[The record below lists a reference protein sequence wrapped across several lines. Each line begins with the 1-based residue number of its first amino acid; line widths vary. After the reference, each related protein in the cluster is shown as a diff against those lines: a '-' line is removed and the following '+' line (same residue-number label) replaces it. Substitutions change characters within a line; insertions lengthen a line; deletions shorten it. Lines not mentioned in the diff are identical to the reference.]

1 MSSNSNNNLQQQ
13 NLLMETENLTTPN
26 TNSPTKLAQS
36 NHKTQ
41 NLNLLNSK
49 TLNNIYNNSN
59 NHSSSTST
67 TTNTTTTNSSSSSS
81 SSTTMSKKEHHHHH
95 HHLHRDNDD
104 EEDGSATATKRMK
117 LSDSIDCLNTRII
130 NDNHHTINEN
140 GDKLKQNELI
150 AAAAAAAKEAQ
161 ILPATIDT
169 QATTSSISCTKVV
182 QNSSNNNS
190 SSLNAINNQSATAT
204 AAASATNGQATNN
217 SMSIGNN
224 SSSSSGNGANQNGTN
239 HGSGA
244 GSGGDIDESLYSR
257 QLYVL
262 GHDAMRRMQASNVL
276 ICGMNGLG
284 VEIAKNVI
292 LAGVKSVTIYDD
304 RQVSHDDLSTQ
315 YYLSE
320 RDIGKNRANAC
331 HTHLA
336 ELNTYVP
343 LHVLP
348 HDKPL
353 TSDDLKHYQVVVLTQ
368 SNTDEQ
374 LKFGDFCH
382 AHGIKFI
389 VAETRGIFGQI
400 FCDFGK
406 QFEIV
411 DVDGEQPLS
420 AMISAI
426 NHDQQGIVT
435 TLDEQRH
442 GFEDDMVVTFSEVKG
457 MSEVNGKEFKIKVYG
472 PYTFGIGD
480 TTSFSK
486 YMRGG
491 YVHQVKKPKLVDFK
505 PITQAI
511 KAPEV
516 LIADFTK
523 MDDNNTIHVAFHAYY
538 EFEKRYAR
546 APQPWNTDD
555 ATKFVQLANELNAS
569 HYQFESL
576 SENALRLFSS
586 TAVGQLTPINGVIGG
601 TAAQEVMKACSGKFT
616 PIYQYFYFDCREC
629 LPEKP
634 FEKLNTS
641 LCTLSPATNPEDA
654 KLMRYKAQVA
664 IFGKE
669 FQQKLAKS
677 KYFLVGSG
685 ALGCEYL
692 KNFAMMGMCTQS
704 GQGKCIITDMDTI
717 EKSNLNRQ
725 FLFRSHD
732 VQKCKSTV
740 AAAAAQHMNPDFNVV
755 AHTNRVGQDTEDVYN
770 DDFFEEL
777 DGVCNAL
784 DNIDARVYMDRRC
797 VYYHKPLIESG
808 TLGTKG
814 NVQVVKPWLTE
825 SYSSTQDPP
834 EKSIPICTLKNFP
847 NAIEHTLQWARDMFE
862 GVFTNPATA
871 AMDFLK
877 DPKAYVD
884 RVLELPGT
892 QPLEELQQVHKA
904 LVVDRPNSIQDCV
917 RWARLHFQENYYNT
931 IEQLLY
937 NFPRDQLTSSG
948 VPFWSGPKR
957 CPHSLKFSVENPT
970 HLDYVLTAANL
981 KAEMYGIPQVRDRSK
996 IVDMVHSVVVPEF
1009 KPKQGVKIHTNDSE
1023 AQNSINSGSVERN
1036 DLDALI
1042 KNLEANI
1049 GTLAHTKIQPIEF
1062 EKDDDSNLHMDFI
1075 VACSNLRAENYD
1087 ITPADKHKSKLIAGR
1102 IIPAIAT
1109 TTALIVGLDCIELY
1123 KLIQGH
1129 EKIEL
1134 YKSSFV
1140 NLALPFFGLSE
1151 PMPPK
1156 KSKYYEVEF
1165 SLWSR
1170 FEVQGEMTLREF
1182 MNYFKEQK
1190 SLEITMLS
1198 QGVVML
1204 YSFFMDK
1211 KKLAERLDMPLSKV
1225 VEMISKKE
1233 IPKHVRA
1240 IVLEL
1245 CCNDT
1250 DGNDLEVPYVKYML
1264 SRTN

>member
-1 MSSNSNNNLQQQ
+1 MSNSNSTTTITPPAPIQQQ
-13 NLLMETENLTTPN
+13 DLNLN
-26 TNSPTKLAQS
+26 NSPSKAA
-36 NHKTQ
+36 NGGHKTQ
-41 NLNLLNSK
+41 NMNLISNK
-49 TLNNIYNNSN
+49 TLNNNNIYNHGNERDEDADLAV
-59 NHSSSTST
+59 
-67 TTNTTTTNSSSSSS
+67 TNS
-81 SSTTMSKKEHHHHH
+81 
-95 HHLHRDNDD
+95 
-104 EEDGSATATKRMK
+104 KRIK
-117 LSDSIDCLNTRII
+117 LSDSIDNLSST
-130 NDNHHTINEN
+130 NDKHHANNNNNVNNEN
-140 GDKLKQNELI
+140 QEKISSSVTEM
-150 AAAAAAAKEAQ
+150 Q
-161 ILPATIDT
+161 ILSSTEESNCKLVDNSVHN
-169 QATTSSISCTKVV
+169 TSS
-182 QNSSNNNS
+182 NSKSGDSSQSSASNN
-190 SSLNAINNQSATAT
+190 LQQA
-204 AAASATNGQATNN
+204 NGNLAN
-217 SMSIGNN
+217 M
-224 SSSSSGNGANQNGTN
+224 SSGLSNNHSQNGGQN
-239 HGSGA
+239 
-244 GSGGDIDESLYSR
+244 GDIDESLYSR

-284 VEIAKNVI
+284 IEIAKNVI
-292 LAGVKSVTIYDD
+292 LGGVKSVTIHD
-304 RQVSHDDLSTQ
+304 QANVTFDDLATQ

-320 RDIGKNRANAC
+320 SDVGKNRAECC

-343 LHVLP
+343 LIVYP
-348 HDKPL
+348 HDKEL
-353 TSDDLKHYQVVVLTQ
+353 TCEALKHYQVVVLTQ
-368 SNTDEQ
+368 SSTEEQ
-374 LKFGDFCH
+374 LKFGEFCH
-382 AHGIKFI
+382 ANGIKFI

-400 FCDFGK
+400 FCDFGDK
-406 QFEIV
+406 FEIV

-480 TTSFSK
+480 TTGFAK
-486 YMRGG
+486 YLRGG
-491 YVHQVKKPKLVDFK
+491 YVHQVKKPKVVDFK
-505 PITQAI
+505 PISQAI

-516 LIADFTK
+516 LISDFTK
-523 MDDNNTIHVAFHAYY
+523 MDDNNTIHVAFNAYY
-538 EFEKRYAR
+538 EFVKRHSHVPR
-546 APQPWNTDD
+546 PWDAED
-555 ATKFVQLANELNAS
+555 ATKFVQIAQSLNES
-569 HYQFESL
+569 VYHFETL

-586 TAVGQLTPINGVIGG
+586 TCAGQLVPINGVIGG

-616 PIYQYFYFDCREC
+616 PINQYFYFDCREC

-634 FEKLNTS
+634 FEKLNPAA
-641 LCTLSPATNPEDA
+641 CTLGPQDA
-654 KLMRYKAQVA
+654 SLRRYQAQIA

-669 FQQKLAKS
+669 FQSKLAAS
-677 KYFLVGSG
+677 KYFLVGAG

-692 KNFAMMGMCTQS
+692 KNFAMMGMCTNS
-704 GQGKCIITDMDTI
+704 GAGQLIITDMDTI

-732 VQKCKSTV
+732 VQQCKSTV
-740 AAAAAQHMNPDFNVV
+740 ASAAAKKMNPDFNVV
-755 AHTNRVGQDTEDVYN
+755 AHTNRVGADTEDVYN
-770 DDFFEEL
+770 DEFFEAL

-877 DPKAYVD
+877 DPKAYID
-884 RVLELPGT
+884 RVQELPGT
-892 QPLEELQQVHKA
+892 QPLEELQQVYKA
-904 LVVDRPNSIQDCV
+904 LAIDRPKSFPDCV
-917 RWARLHFQENYYNT
+917 RWARFHFQDNYHNT

-937 NFPRDQLTSSG
+937 NFPKDQLTSSG

-957 CPHSLKFSVENPT
+957 CPHSLKFSVDNAT
-970 HLDYVLTAANL
+970 HVDYVFAAANL
-981 KAEMYGIPQVRDRSK
+981 KAAMYGMEQVRDRAK
-996 IVDMVHSVVVPEF
+996 VVELVKQVDVPEF
-1009 KPKQGVKIHTNDSE
+1009 KPKQGVKIHTNDAE
-1023 AQNSINSGSVERN
+1023 AQNSLNSGSVEKN
-1036 DLDALI
+1036 ELEEII
-1042 KNLEANI
+1042 KNLDVLKSQFGAI
-1049 GTLAHTKIQPIEF
+1049 KIEPIEF
-1062 EKDDDSNLHMDFI
+1062 EKDDDRNLHMDFI

-1087 ITPADKHKSKLIAGR
+1087 IAPADKHKSKLIAGR

-1129 EKIEL
+1129 EKIEY

-1156 KSKYYEVEF
+1156 KAKYYDIEF

-1170 FEVQGEMTLREF
+1170 FEVNGDMTLREF
-1182 MNYFKEQK
+1182 IDYFKNDK

-1211 KKLAERLDMPLSKV
+1211 KKLAERIDMPLSKI
-1225 VEMISKKE
+1225 VEMISKKP

-1245 CCNDT
+1245 CCNDSE
-1250 DGNDLEVPYVKYML
+1250 GEDLEVPYVKYNL
-1264 SRTN
+1264 PRN